1 MSNEENIQQVSE
13 DNKPGS
19 LPEIIMPLAEIPA
32 IAAIEQPITK
42 NPKPETETMEVH
54 HHPQVEKKN
63 FKEYVLEGLMI
74 FLAVTMG
81 FIAENIREKITD
93 KERLHDYVLS
103 LTGDL
108 KSDIA
113 LYDSSIRFNNR
124 YSQMIDT
131 IFQNLTSEQGDIGK
145 VYIMARRLTMGSSL
159 ISPDSKTF
167 EQMKSSGGLRLIHKQ
182 AIADSIGAYYLWTK
196 KFEYWSDMQKERL
209 GEVINSN
216 SKIFSANIFYK
227 IVKEDNLEN
236 MPANLLLTGLTKA
249 DINVI
254 LMHEQYYFGILKL
267 MNQRATQA
275 SIQAKRLSIFLQK
288 EYHLEY
294 E

>member
-1 MSNEENIQQVSE
+1 MADNTEEEHHDHSTNTQSENPLNE
-13 DNKPGS
+13 
-19 LPEIIMPLAEIPA
+19 
-32 IAAIEQPITK
+32 ITPTADTETI
-42 NPKPETETMEVH
+42 NPKQESENMEVH
-54 HHPQVEKKN
+54 HHPDLHHKPKPW
-63 FKEYVLEGLMI
+63 KEYLLEGLMI

-167 EQMKSSGGLRLIHKQ
+167 EQMKGSGGLRLIHKQ

-196 KFEYWSDMQKERL
+196 KFEYWSDLQKERL

-227 IVKEDNLEN
+227 IVKEDSLEN
-236 MPANLLLTGLTKA
+236 MQANLLLTGLTKA
-249 DINVI
+249 DINDI

-275 SIQAKRLSIFLQK
+275 SIQAKRLIIFLQK
-288 EYHLEY
+288 EYHLEH

>member
-1 MSNEENIQQVSE
+1 MAENTEEEHLDHSTNIQSE
-13 DNKPGS
+13 NP
-19 LPEIIMPLAEIPA
+19 LNEITPTADTETI
-32 IAAIEQPITK
+32 
-42 NPKPETETMEVH
+42 NPKQESENMEVH
-54 HHPQVEKKN
+54 HHPDLHHKPKPW
-63 FKEYVLEGLMI
+63 KEYLLEGLMI

-167 EQMKSSGGLRLIHKQ
+167 EQMKGSGGLRLIHKQ

-196 KFEYWSDMQKERL
+196 KFEYWSDLQKERL

-227 IVKEDNLEN
+227 IVKEDSLEN
-236 MPANLLLTGLTKA
+236 MQANLLLTGLTKA
-249 DINVI
+249 DINDI

-275 SIQAKRLSIFLQK
+275 SIQAKRLIIFLQK
-288 EYHLEY
+288 EYHLEH

>member
-1 MSNEENIQQVSE
+1 MADNTDEEHLDHSTNTQSENPLNE
-13 DNKPGS
+13 
-19 LPEIIMPLAEIPA
+19 
-32 IAAIEQPITK
+32 ITPTADTETI
-42 NPKPETETMEVH
+42 NPKQESENMEVH
-54 HHPQVEKKN
+54 HHPDLHHKPKPW
-63 FKEYVLEGLMI
+63 KEYLLEGLMI

-167 EQMKSSGGLRLIHKQ
+167 EQMKGSGGLRLIHKQ
-182 AIADSIGAYYLWTK
+182 AIADSVGAYYLWTK
-196 KFEYWSDMQKERL
+196 KFEYWSDLQKERL

-227 IVKEDNLEN
+227 IVKEDSLEN
-236 MPANLLLTGLTKA
+236 MQANLLLTGLTKA
-249 DINVI
+249 DINDI

-275 SIQAKRLSIFLQK
+275 SIQAKRLIIFLQK
-288 EYHLEY
+288 EYHLEH